1 MSSNELPDLNLLYT
15 LVMKE
20 IQNNEIQQLNPDFYR
35 MLSQFLGN
43 FKIEEYDGT
52 EKKTKDSQVN

>member
-43 FKIEEYDGT
+43 LKI
-52 EKKTKDSQVN
+52 